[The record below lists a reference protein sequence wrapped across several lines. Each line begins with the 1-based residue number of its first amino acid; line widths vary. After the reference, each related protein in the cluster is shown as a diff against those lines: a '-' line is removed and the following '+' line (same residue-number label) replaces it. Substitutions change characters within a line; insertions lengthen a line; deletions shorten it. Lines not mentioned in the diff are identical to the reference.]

1 MAYARTPHELNKF
14 FEEGKPGD
22 VIEAPYS
29 VLKTWITD
37 YPKPTM
43 EQAESD
49 SDACLSKRGADPTY
63 LCNRLKG
70 HVGVH
75 AWIDYTGTAKTIW
88 PQVWSPEPKTEP
100 VEASICDSQM
110 PKSPHMQCNLT
121 RGHEGPHS
129 WEEFTWT
136 DEKPVHDDT
145 MRHRALMGVFYSGP
159 EGRCKKIANLE
170 GTSIQ
175 CNLSAQHEGWA
186 HQSREHHLIWE
197 S

>member
-37 YPKPTM
+37 YPKPTI
-43 EQAESD
+43 ERAETTE
-49 SDACLSKRGADPTY
+49 DACLSKRVADPAY

-70 HVGVH
+70 HTGVH

-88 PQVWSPEPKTEP
+88 PQVWSPELKTEP
-100 VEASICDSQM
+100 VEPTPREQV
-110 PKSPHMQCNLT
+110 L
-121 RGHEGPHS
+121 RGIYNP
-129 WEEFTWT
+129 
-136 DEKPVHDDT
+136 
-145 MRHRALMGVFYSGP
+145 GP
-159 EGRCKKIANLE
+159 EGRCKKMANLE